1 MSLLSPKIAAG
12 LLHISTKTLS
22 GFVSDGEIRY
32 VNVGRGKVKRRIM
45 FTETDLAEFIEHRA
59 RRDVP
64 CRSTSTTTARSITS
78 ISNSRV
84 IGFTALR
91 DARISERPK
100 HSSETSGSGRR
111 GR

>member
-12 LLHISTKTLS
+12 LLHISIKTLS

-45 FTETDLAEFIEHRA
+45 FTETDLAAFIERRA

-64 CRSTSTTTARSITS
+64 CQSTSTRTARSTISTS
-78 ISNSRV
+78 NTSV
-84 IGFTALR
+84 VAFTALR
-91 DARISERPK
+91 NAR
-100 HSSETSGSGRR
+100 TSAKQKPLNGPNAT
-111 GR
+111 